1 MYCNT
6 KKRREN
12 EESKNKTKNII
23 AIKLKILIKK
33 GGEPVHQKFWT
44 YPLTSNPGAG
54 AFDRSFFSVFIPSQC

>member
-33 GGEPVHQKFWT
+33 GGGTCSPKV
-44 YPLTSNPGAG
+44 LDLS
-54 AFDRSFFSVFIPSQC
+54 FDFKSRCWSF